1 MSASD
6 LPSPARV
13 LVFAPYLEED
23 GALLSPH
30 YDPPEY
36 RAEIGSWLEAMGM
49 DWEWVPAASRVNIRP
64 VLRLSDRDHVSIGTP
79 DHGVV
84 LAIEMCGPA
93 CGCQRV
99 AVWAMAARQHQ
110 RQPVTSLREGARGW
124 TLWTPP
130 RRICRLR
137 DVG

>member
-49 DWEWVPAASRVNIRP
+49 DWEWVPAASRVNMRP
-64 VLRLSDRDHVSIGTP
+64 VLRPSDRTLRRDGQFCGRSRTIR
-79 DHGVV
+79 GVV
-84 LAIEMCGPA
+84 RTEE
-93 CGCQRV
+93 
-99 AVWAMAARQHQ
+99 AARLT
-110 RQPVTSLREGARGW
+110 RP
-124 TLWTPP
+124 
-130 RRICRLR
+130 
-137 DVG
+137 

>member
-64 VLRLSDRDHVSIGTP
+64 VLRLS
-79 DHGVV
+79 
-84 LAIEMCGPA
+84 AIEPA
-93 CGCQRV
+93 PRFKILRNSV
-99 AVWAMAARQHQ
+99 YSLLNAV
-110 RQPVTSLREGARGW
+110 
-124 TLWTPP
+124 
-130 RRICRLR
+130 
-137 DVG
+137 D